1 MLSVKFK
8 KYFAGTAYYDVYRNN
23 ILLGIYSREELLEIF
38 DYEV

>member
-8 KYFAGTAYYDVYRNN
+8 KYFAGTAYYDVFRNN
-23 ILLGIYSREELLEIF
+23 IHLGIYSREELSEIF

>member
-8 KYFAGTAYYDVYRNN
+8 EYFAGTAYYNVYRNN
-23 ILLGIYSREELLEIF
+23 IYLGIYSREELLEIF